1 MLASQRKAILDN
13 VATLTA
19 DDVNKILSSR
29 IRTEKLAIKD
39 IKLRTFI
46 AENNSRN
53 DLMTHVYDITYG
65 AIHEGVDRIVVID
78 DSIVRGTT
86 LKKSIIKILSRL
98 NAKKIVVV
106 SSSPQIRYPDCYGI
120 DMSKMEEFIA
130 FNAAIELLLERGL
143 SDHIHNVYRLCKAQ
157 QGKPKEEIVN
167 YVKAIY
173 EPFTDKDIS
182 AKIAEMVTPAG
193 VTMPVEVV
201 FQTIEDLRAACPNNS
216 GDWYFSGNYPTPG
229 GNRVVNNAFI
239 NYYER
244 IYNAQ

>member
-1 MLASQRKAILDN
+1 MLPQILDSIEQDIDNAVFSYIPNTAEVAYYGMIEALEKELLASQRKAILDN

-78 DSIVRGTT
+78 DGIVRGTT

-143 SDHIHNVYRLCKAQ
+143 SDHIHNV
-157 QGKPKEEIVN
+157 
-167 YVKAIY
+167 
-173 EPFTDKDIS
+173 
-182 AKIAEMVTPAG
+182 
-193 VTMPVEVV
+193 
-201 FQTIEDLRAACPNNS
+201 
-216 GDWYFSGNYPTPG
+216 
-229 GNRVVNNAFI
+229 
-239 NYYER
+239 
-244 IYNAQ
+244 